1 MEYIVLGLS
10 FEWIFL
16 DRPKGIEQEVFRE
29 KYTGDNL
36 KKFPIRLGLEY
47 DNKTKVTTD
56 ELEELYTDVI
66 NQLIRF
72 DIVCTELEVRCKD
85 ISGDKTC
92 SYIITKN
99 ADGIIIEKE

>member
-1 MEYIVLGLS
+1 M
-10 FEWIFL
+10 
-16 DRPKGIEQEVFRE
+16 
-29 KYTGDNL
+29 
-36 KKFPIRLGLEY
+36 
-47 DNKTKVTTD
+47 
-56 ELEELYTDVI
+56 I
-66 NQLIRF
+66 NQIIRF